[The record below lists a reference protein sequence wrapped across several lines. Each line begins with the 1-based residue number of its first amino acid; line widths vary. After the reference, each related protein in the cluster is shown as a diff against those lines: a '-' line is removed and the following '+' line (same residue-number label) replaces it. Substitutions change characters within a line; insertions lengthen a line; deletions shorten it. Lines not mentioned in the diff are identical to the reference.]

1 MVGQK
6 GMNMRKLLI
15 ALAVSGASVVPGAIM
30 FAGTASA
37 AATGA
42 NQYGTGFPISS
53 SGYCH
58 GAFANTNG
66 NFGGL
71 GGAAGGGV
79 PVYGSTGWNNSAVS
93 GDCTL
98 PSGH

>member
-1 MVGQK
+1 
-6 GMNMRKLLI
+6 MRKLLV
-15 ALAVSGASVVPGAIM
+15 AFAVSAAGVVPGALM

-37 AATGA
+37 ATGT
-42 NQYGTGFPISS
+42 NQYGQGFPISS

-66 NFGGL
+66 NFGGQ

-79 PVYGSTGWNNSAVS
+79 PVQGSTGWNNSHVS
-93 GDCTL
+93 GDCQL
-98 PSGH
+98 PSGK

>member
-1 MVGQK
+1 
-6 GMNMRKLLI
+6 MRKLLI
-15 ALAVSGASVVPGAIM
+15 ALAVSAAGVVPGAVM

-37 AATGA
+37 AATGT
-42 NQYGTGFPISS
+42 NQYGAGFPISS

-71 GGAAGGGV
+71 GATGGAGGGGV
-79 PVYGSTGWNNSAVS
+79 PVHGSTGWNNSAVS
-93 GDCTL
+93 GDCML